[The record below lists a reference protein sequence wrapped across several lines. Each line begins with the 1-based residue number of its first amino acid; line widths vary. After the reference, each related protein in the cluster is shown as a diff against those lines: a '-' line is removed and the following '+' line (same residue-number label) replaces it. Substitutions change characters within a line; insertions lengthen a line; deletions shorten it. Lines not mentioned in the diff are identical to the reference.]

1 MRGDSTQ
8 QAIVFSALTP
18 DQLVPQDHPIRRIK
32 PIVDRVL
39 RELSPV
45 FRTMYAPVG
54 RPSIPPEHLLK
65 ASLLIALF
73 SVRSERQFCER
84 LQYDLLFK
92 WFLDLNISDQAF
104 DASTFSKNRTRL
116 LAHDVAR
123 QFFLAVRAE
132 AGRGGLLSD
141 DHFSVDGTL
150 LEAWASQK
158 SYRPRDEDDPP
169 ASSGGRNA
177 EVDFHGEQRRRE
189 THVSR
194 TDPQALLYRK
204 GRGQPAKLCFLGH
217 VLTENRHGLVVDVEL
232 TPGDGEGRTGGSA
245 TDAAP
250 LDGRACDRRRRPR
263 LRHAGLRRRL
273 PLARGDA
280 ACGPQHCA
288 PSQRHRRAHHSPPRL
303 RAESASTQARR
314 RGLRLDEDGRRWS
327 QAALHRCRAQSPVGG
342 NHRQRLQPPAHGEAR
357 GRCHV
362 DQCASYAPEASGGGP
377 IRPAGSVSTTPDR
390 RTPVQS
396 PLNRGCSAAC

>member
-8 QAIVFSALTP
+8 QAIILSAITP
-18 DQLVPQDHPIRRIK
+18 DQLVPADHPIRRIK
-32 PIVDRVL
+32 PIVERVL
-39 RELSPV
+39 QDLSAV

-92 WFLDLNISDQAF
+92 WFLDLNITDRAF
-104 DASTFSKNRTRL
+104 DASTFSKNRERL

-132 AGRGGLLSD
+132 ADRGGLLSD
-141 DHFSVDGTL
+141 AHFSVDGTL

-169 ASSGGRNA
+169 TGGSRNA
-177 EVDFHGEQRRRE
+177 EVDFHGERRRRD

-204 GRGQPAKLCFLGH
+204 SRGQPAKLCFLGH
-217 VLTENRHGLVVDVEL
+217 VLIENRHGLVVDVEL
-232 TPGDGEGRTGGSA
+232 TTATGRAEREAAQRMLQRSTTGHATVAADRAYDTRDFVAACCATGVTPMTSVPSFSAATTPPTKVPCQWSSCPKPPPWKQNPSPGKNSQSALRSKLMLAARSKWLKSKPVSKMATRMLLPLFAPMPGSA
-245 TDAAP
+245 LMRFTP
-250 LDGRACDRRRRPR
+250 LGTV
-263 LRHAGLRRRL
+263 
-273 PLARGDA
+273 
-280 ACGPQHCA
+280 CA
-288 PSQRHRRAHHSPPRL
+288 NKPM
-303 RAESASTQARR
+303 
-314 RGLRLDEDGRRWS
+314 
-327 QAALHRCRAQSPVGG
+327 
-342 NHRQRLQPPAHGEAR
+342 
-357 GRCHV
+357 
-362 DQCASYAPEASGGGP
+362 
-377 IRPAGSVSTTPDR
+377 
-390 RTPVQS
+390 
-396 PLNRGCSAAC
+396 

>member
-8 QAIVFSALTP
+8 QAIILSAITP
-18 DQLVPQDHPIRRIK
+18 DQLVPADHPIRRIK
-32 PIVDRVL
+32 PIVERVL
-39 RELSPV
+39 QDLSAV

-92 WFLDLNISDQAF
+92 WFLDLNITDRAF
-104 DASTFSKNRTRL
+104 DASTFSKNRERL

-132 AGRGGLLSD
+132 ADRGGLLSD
-141 DHFSVDGTL
+141 AHFSVDGTL

-169 ASSGGRNA
+169 TGGSRNA
-177 EVDFHGEQRRRE
+177 EVDFHGERRRRD

-204 GRGQPAKLCFLGH
+204 SRGQPAKLCFLGH
-217 VLTENRHGLVVDVEL
+217 VLIENRHGLVVDVEL
-232 TPGDGEGRTGGSA
+232 TTATGRAEREAAQRMLQRSTTGHATVAADRAYDTRDFVAACRATGVTPHVARNTVHRRSAIDGRT
-245 TDAAP
+245 T
-250 LDGRACDRRRRPR
+250 
-263 LRHAGLRRRL
+263 RHVGYEQSLRRRKL
-273 PLARGDA
+273 VEEVFGWMK
-280 ACGPQHCA
+280 
-288 PSQRHRRAHHSPPRL
+288 
-303 RAESASTQARR
+303 T
-314 RGLRLDEDGRRWS
+314 
-327 QAALHRCRAQSPVGG
+327 VGG
-342 NHRQRLQPPAHGEAR
+342 GRKLRFIGVERNRLWAELT
-357 GRCHV
+357 
-362 DQCASYAPEASGGGP
+362 ASAYNLLRMAELG
-377 IRPAGSVSTTPDR
+377 V
-390 RTPVQS
+390 
-396 PLNRGCSAAC
+396 AAA